1 LEKCGNQ
8 KNNSINKMALSNTTT
23 IGGGIQLS
31 NAYHRISSI
40 ELQLNSDINPKLS
53 DDGQSIEIKT
63 EEKARFEVMVA
74 IFKDKDYRDQTDE
87 APVDVS
93 SKLYS
98 IPISALNGLT
108 TSDADS
114 IKAKV
119 YEHLKTLDEFSGA
132 TDV

>member
-1 LEKCGNQ
+1 
-8 KNNSINKMALSNTTT
+8 MALSNTTT